1 MTMTQLDVLSGR
13 EREVVALLLEGNS
26 NKAMA
31 AALHISERTVEFHL
45 KNIYDKFEVG
55 SRVELVLKLGNS
67 TVVDKGDVAE
77 NADGPDSRNWATSL
91 REAVSLFGKELEAK
105 MTDSLKSNV
114 HDDDNG
120 LEGDD
125 LKGGSLTFFQAIL
138 TCFLKSGTFHGRAS
152 RSEFWWFTLFLFLL
166 VTAFSYLSEALA
178 GAFLTVML
186 LPWLAAGTR
195 RLNDAGMSGW
205 WQLFLLV
212 PVGGIVIVGSLWA
225 RPSAEL

>member
-1 MTMTQLDVLSGR
+1 MTQLDILSSR
-13 EREVVALLLEGNS
+13 EREVVDLLLEGNS

-45 KNIYDKFEVG
+45 KNIYDKFQVS

-77 NADGPDSRNWATSL
+77 NEDGPHSRNWATSL
-91 REAVSLFGKELEAK
+91 REAVSLFGKELETK

-114 HDDDNG
+114 HDDDSG

-138 TCFLKSGTFHGRAS
+138 TCLLKAGTFHGRAS

-166 VTAFSYLSEALA
+166 VAAFSYLSEALA
-178 GAFLTVML
+178 GAFLTIML

-195 RLNDAGMSGW
+195 RLNDAGLSGW

-212 PVGGIVIVGSLWA
+212 PVGGIVIVGSLWVQ
-225 RPSAEL
+225 PSAE

>member
-1 MTMTQLDVLSGR
+1 MTQLDVLSDR
-13 EREVVALLLEGNS
+13 EREVVDLLLEGNS
-26 NKAMA
+26 NKAIA

-45 KNIYDKFEVG
+45 KNIYDKFQVR

-67 TVVDKGDVAE
+67 TVVDKGEVAE
-77 NADGPDSRNWATSL
+77 NEDGPHSRNWATSL
-91 REAVSLFGKELEAK
+91 QEAVSLFGKELEIK
-105 MTDSLKSNV
+105 MADSLKSDV
-114 HDDDNG
+114 HDEDSG

-138 TCFLKSGTFHGRAS
+138 TCLLKSGTFHGRAS

-225 RPSAEL
+225 RPSA

>member
-1 MTMTQLDVLSGR
+1 MSQLDVLSDR
-13 EREVVALLLEGNS
+13 EREVVDLLLEGNS

-45 KNIYDKFEVG
+45 KNIYDKFDVR

-67 TVVDKGDVAE
+67 TVVDKGEVAE
-77 NADGPDSRNWATSL
+77 NEDGPDSRNWATSL
-91 REAVSLFGKELEAK
+91 QEAVSLFGKELETK
-105 MTDSLKSNV
+105 MTDTFKSDV
-114 HDDDNG
+114 QDEDR
-120 LEGDD
+120 
-125 LKGGSLTFFQAIL
+125 SMTFFQAIL
-138 TCFLKSGTFHGRAS
+138 TCLLKSGTFHGRAS

-166 VTAFSYLSEALA
+166 VTALSYLSEAVA
-178 GAFLTVML
+178 GAFLVVML

-225 RPSAEL
+225 RPSA